1 MNNINPPIRDGLIEA
16 LKHISDQSAEED
28 AAEDLLITVKD
39 GTFADIIDYDDSTE
53 GIPPV
58 FALKDVPLNEWDDI
72 VLSKASKFGH
82 GRWDFTSFP
91 HVNRKQAQVNFDYVN
106 VIGVNLMDPSSKH
119 WERICKMLTFYTI
132 PHFAASNFV
141 RSYGSMSSRKTRILR
156 LLALFQAERLYLSE
170 TGTAEFRTVND
181 LSQSTVDNFISS
193 LPTPGL
199 RWEVSHTIHFWQK
212 LSNGGMIPAEYSVF
226 FNYVSKEDVARHRKE
241 YDETCSPYQ
250 PIALDDYASI
260 INHCIRYVEEYSP
273 DVIWLY
279 DTYYPTVVGGFD
291 DLERGAL
298 KPGGLSPS
306 SQEGV
311 EAFGNY
317 LPVQHEGRPW
327 WPLKVLERV
336 SSHTSKSKPWGY
348 VSSTS
353 ILSLIA
359 SLLDACCVTILASTG
374 MRRSEVMGLRSGCV
388 ERDSEGFWLRY
399 TVFKTSKA
407 SQEDKKRIPI
417 PDITA
422 KAIAIIERLC
432 NESRIYGGHD
442 QLFSSINRVHF
453 GWPTHAAYPE
463 RAVKRVA
470 DAAGADETIH
480 PHRFRKTLAMY
491 LIYQDPANIEIVR
504 QLFSHVSLRMTLRYV
519 MSLPGVNDEMK
530 RIIAEQNVDVL
541 LEVLEGA
548 LSGRIGGEA
557 GKRMRHSVGNSPQF
571 VARLQDRGKEAL
583 VQYVESMLDQGI
595 KILHRTN
602 LAICMK
608 TPGYIEAAPCDG
620 KNEDPSEKIHPN
632 LFACDPFNCRFAAF
646 VEGNVPALKNE
657 VAFHKKLS
665 NHPYSG
671 DAQKRFSRRRIAEAM
686 KRLEELGEAEV
697 AVMELVNG

>member
-1 MNNINPPIRDGLIEA
+1 MNNGSPPSRADLIEA
-16 LKHISDQSAEED
+16 IKYVSNQSVEED
-28 AAEDLLITVKD
+28 AAEDLLISVKN
-39 GTFADIIDYDDSTE
+39 GTFIDIIDYDDSNE
-53 GIPPV
+53 EIPPV
-58 FALKDVPLNEWDDI
+58 FALKDIPLKEWNDI
-72 VLSKASKFGH
+72 VISKASKFGD

-91 HVNRKQAQVNFDYVN
+91 HVNKKQALANFDYVN
-106 VIGVNLMDPSSKH
+106 IIGVNLMDPSHKH
-119 WERICKMLTFYTI
+119 WERICKMLVFYTI
-132 PHFAASNFV
+132 PHFAASNLV
-141 RSYGSMSSRKTRILR
+141 RSYGSMSTRKTRFLR
-156 LLALFQAERLYLSE
+156 MLALFQAEKLYICE
-170 TGTAEFRTVND
+170 AGAVEFRTVND
-181 LSQSTVDNFISS
+181 LSKATVEDFISS

-199 RWEVSHTIHFWQK
+199 RWEIAHTIHFWQK
-212 LSNGGMIPAEYSVF
+212 LSNGGLLPVEYSVF
-226 FNYVSKEDVARHRKE
+226 FNYVSKQDVARHRKE
-241 YDETCSPYQ
+241 YDDASSTYQ

-260 INHCIRYVEEYSP
+260 VNHCIRSVEEYSP

-279 DTYYPTVVGGFD
+279 DTYYPSVVGGFD
-291 DLERGAL
+291 DLERTAL

-306 SQEGV
+306 SHEGV

-317 LPVQHEGRPW
+317 LPVQHEGQPW
-327 WPLKVLERV
+327 WPLKVLERT
-336 SSHTSKSKPWGY
+336 SPHTSKSKPWGY

-388 ERDSEGFWLRY
+388 ERDTEGFWLRY

-407 SQEDKKRIPI
+407 SQGDKKRIPI

-432 NESRIYGGHD
+432 NESRIYGKHD

-470 DAAGADETIH
+470 DAVGADETIH

-491 LIYQDPANIEIVR
+491 LIYQDPTNIEIVR

-530 RIIAEQNVDVL
+530 KIIAEQNVDVL

-548 LSGRIGGEA
+548 LNGRIGGEA
-557 GKRMRHSVGNSPQF
+557 GKRLRHTVENSPQF

-583 VQYVESMLDQGI
+583 IQYVESMLEQGI

-620 KNEDPSEKIHPN
+620 KNEDASEKIHPN

-646 VEGNVPALKNE
+646 VEGNVPALKSE
-657 VAFHKKLS
+657 IAFHKRLS
-665 NHPYSG
+665 NHPYTG
-671 DAQKRFSRRRIAEAM
+671 EAQKRFSKRRIDEAM
-686 KRLEELGEAEV
+686 KRLDELGGAEA
-697 AVMELVNG
+697 AAMGLGNG